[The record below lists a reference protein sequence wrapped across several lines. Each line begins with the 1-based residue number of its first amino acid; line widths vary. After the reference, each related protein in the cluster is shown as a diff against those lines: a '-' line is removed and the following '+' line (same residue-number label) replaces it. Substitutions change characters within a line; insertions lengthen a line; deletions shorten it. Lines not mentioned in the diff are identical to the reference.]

1 MNQLGQ
7 VGVADERLV
16 YVGAHQLDLLVVRPI
31 DLLQKSNE
39 NQDSTTNSDN
49 GYLLIESISCLL
61 IELVTVEPKT

>member
-49 GYLLIESISCLL
+49 GYLLMRWHHTLDRVNFLSFD
-61 IELVTVEPKT
+61 